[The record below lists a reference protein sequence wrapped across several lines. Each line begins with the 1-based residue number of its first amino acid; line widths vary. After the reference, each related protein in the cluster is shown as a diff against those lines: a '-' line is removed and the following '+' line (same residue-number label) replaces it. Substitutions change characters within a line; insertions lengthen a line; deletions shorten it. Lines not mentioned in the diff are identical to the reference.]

1 MVPVTA
7 RISGRDMG
15 STVQDVTEVL
25 NRPGFLPQGLY
36 YHLGGLYEEQRTA
49 FRGFLAV
56 IVGAV
61 VLVFVLLLFLYE
73 SLRIA
78 TTLLTIPLLS
88 LAAVFVGL
96 WVTDTELNISAM
108 MGMTMI
114 VGIVTEAAIF
124 YYSEYL
130 QLDDTLQGK
139 ERFIQ
144 AGVNRLRP
152 LFMTTLVAIFALL
165 PLALG
170 IGEGSAMQQPLAIA
184 IISGL
189 VVKMPLVLMV
199 LPGLLRTRDKLS
211 ETL

>member
-1 MVPVTA
+1 M
-7 RISGRDMG
+7 
-15 STVQDVTEVL
+15 
-25 NRPGFLPQGLY
+25 
-36 YHLGGLYEEQRTA
+36 
-49 FRGFLAV
+49 

-61 VLVFVLLLFLYE
+61 VLVFILLLFLYE

-78 TTLLTIPLLS
+78 ATLLTIPLLS

-96 WVTDTELNISAM
+96 WVTGTELNISAM

-124 YYSEYL
+124 YYSEYR
-130 QLDDTLQGK
+130 QLDETLQGT

-144 AGVNRLRP
+144 AGLNRLRP

-199 LPGLLRTRDKLS
+199 LPVLLMDIRNGNPRYQKKS
-211 ETL
+211 EERI